1 MKAESGKKRRLL
13 GLAQAAWDRIPVGW
27 RRRVLFFTN
36 DHFLVG
42 VVGLIRDEGGRI
54 LLLEHR
60 FRTPWRWGL
69 PGGFIHR
76 GETFSVGLARELDEE
91 LGLPIAPDPPLF
103 DTEHFLPGG
112 YVSVT
117 MTARALGPLQLPTA
131 GNGEI
136 MGGGW
141 YGPEDAL
148 PEGLYPYH
156 RTLLLAYWRTLQ
168 PSVAPG
174 APGRQDAGP

>member
-1 MKAESGKKRRLL
+1 MPAERAKRLL
-13 GLAQAAWDRIPVGW
+13 LRAAQLGWDQIPVAW
-27 RRRVLFFTN
+27 RRRVLFLSN

-42 VVGLIRDEGGRI
+42 VVGLIRDPAGRI

-76 GETFSVGLARELDEE
+76 GETFAAGLARELREE
-91 LGLPIAPDPPLF
+91 LDLPVAVDPGVF

-117 MTARALGPLQLPTA
+117 LTGRAEEAPVLPPR
-131 GNGEI
+131 GQGEI
-136 MGGGW
+136 TGGGW
-141 YGPEDAL
+141 YGPTDPL

-156 RTLLLAYWRTLQ
+156 RTLLETYRRTLQ